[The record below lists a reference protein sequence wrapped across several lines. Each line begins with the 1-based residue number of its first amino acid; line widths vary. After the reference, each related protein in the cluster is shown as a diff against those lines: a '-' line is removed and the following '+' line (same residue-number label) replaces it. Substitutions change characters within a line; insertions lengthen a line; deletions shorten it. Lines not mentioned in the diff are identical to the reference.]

1 MIVSNQTTH
10 THTHTSGVELSI
22 IDANKNGAD
31 DVQFMIPCDL
41 DYKVVNHV
49 DDSHFTLSVL
59 FVRLILL
66 SFLLLLYIHTHNGA
80 EKCSS

>member
-10 THTHTSGVELSI
+10 THTLSI

-31 DVQFMIPCDL
+31 DVQLMIPCDL

-66 SFLLLLYIHTHNGA
+66 SFLLLLCTHNTHNGA
-80 EKCSS
+80 